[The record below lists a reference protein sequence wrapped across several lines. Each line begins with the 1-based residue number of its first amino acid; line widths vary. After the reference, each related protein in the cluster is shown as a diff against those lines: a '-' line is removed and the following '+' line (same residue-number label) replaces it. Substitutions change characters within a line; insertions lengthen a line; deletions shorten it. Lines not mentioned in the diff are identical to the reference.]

1 MTSKK
6 ALKEKITQAVLNQ
19 LPDDGKPTFE
29 TAMTSWWANLRKE
42 GGLRLSVTGDLAFRK
57 ADIEFFDIIVKL
69 GTVQNGQKFMLEL
82 NKKIKCPY
90 FIVVKQ
96 EGKDSQP
103 YIRLYD
109 SKIAMLVELYG
120 DMVSYL
126 NSIQTRRNKND

>member
-1 MTSKK
+1 
-6 ALKEKITQAVLNQ
+6 
-19 LPDDGKPTFE
+19 
-29 TAMTSWWANLRKE
+29 
-42 GGLRLSVTGDLAFRK
+42 
-57 ADIEFFDIIVKL
+57 
-69 GTVQNGQKFMLEL
+69 MLEL

-90 FIVVKQ
+90 YIVVKQ

-126 NSIQTRRNKND
+126 NSIQTRRLSCPNNTTNCF